1 MAKLKPRAQIGLTRT
16 LNFEED
22 GIKGEAI
29 LRLVD
34 AREWYDS
41 DESKDVRWHPVPG
54 KNPGE
59 LVVVRLRVTL
69 A

>member
-1 MAKLKPRAQIGLTRT
+1 MASTRGKAEIGQTRT
-16 LNFEED
+16 LNFEEE
-22 GIKGEAI
+22 GIGAEVI

-41 DESKDVRWHPVPG
+41 EESKDVRWHPVPG